1 MREVFSGDLIQFG
14 VEVMENNRRG
24 EKSELRLMF
33 DEYRNISGFFLE
45 VCRPV
50 HGDWGESYPV
60 RFLKT

>member
-33 DEYRNISGFFLE
+33 DEYRNISGFFFRGL
-45 VCRPV
+45 
-50 HGDWGESYPV
+50 
-60 RFLKT
+60 